1 MRYSADQK
9 QWLFARGNSMRP
21 FFRPGDLIVFV
32 PCRVEE
38 VRQGDVIIFAPPG
51 QEERVVHRV
60 VFKGPE
66 SVRTQGDASP
76 SRDAGEAAASAGI
89 CGESVM
95 KGACVESCSA

>member
-1 MRYSADQK
+1 MRSSADQK

-21 FFRPGDLIVFV
+21 FFRPGELIVFV
-32 PCRVEE
+32 PCRVED

-51 QEERVVHRV
+51 QEERVAHCV
-60 VFKGPE
+60 VSTGPGGI
-66 SVRTQGDASP
+66 RTKGDASP
-76 SRDAGEAAASAGI
+76 SRDAGKVAASAGI